1 MKMKRKILTLSVVFL
16 SILSLKAQE
25 KETITLSLDSAVNYA
40 IKHNKTLINSR
51 YAVDKSS
58 QKIKETIAAGLPHIN
73 ASADYNNFLGAEASL
88 QLNPMAPPAVIAF
101 NPTSSFKV
109 GANQLIFSGNFI
121 VGVQLSKLAKQIT
134 EKNYC
139 KDELNIKE
147 QTIQAYYM
155 VLINQQI
162 LKIIKE
168 NKENAETT
176 YSKTQ
181 NMANAGL
188 TEQTEAK
195 KLSVMVTSV
204 NNTYKAAERRLELAY
219 NLLRLQLGLE
229 PDQAITLSSD
239 INDIEQK
246 TLLQSSIVSDTFNIK
261 NNIDYQLISLQGDIT
276 KKQIQMQKAN
286 YLPTLTAFYSHT
298 EKILKPDFDMT
309 PKNVLGVT
317 LNVPIFSSGERR
329 AKVNQAV
336 IDYDISKNTKGLVN
350 QQLTMAEIQLMY
362 NYKNLSE
369 QYANQKTNVVIAKE
383 VLNQMNLK
391 FRQGI
396 ISSLELTSAN
406 NDYLKAQSDKISTL
420 LNLLN
425 AELALKKLNNNL

>member
-1 MKMKRKILTLSVVFL
+1 MKRKILTLSVVFL

-25 KETITLSLDSAVNYA
+25 TKPITLSLDSAVNYA

-88 QLNPMAPPAVIAF
+88 QLNPMAPPAVISF

-109 GANQLIFSGNFI
+109 GANQLLFSGNFI

-139 KDELNIKE
+139 KDELNVKE

-176 YSKTQ
+176 YTKTQ

-188 TEQTEAK
+188 IEQTEAK

-246 TLLQSSIVSDTFNIK
+246 TILQSAIVSDTFNIK

-276 KKQIQMQKAN
+276 QKQIQMQKAN

-317 LNVPIFSSGERR
+317 LNIPIFSSGERK

-336 IDYDISKNTKGLVN
+336 IDYDISKNTKGL
-350 QQLTMAEIQLMY
+350 
-362 NYKNLSE
+362 
-369 QYANQKTNVVIAKE
+369 
-383 VLNQMNLK
+383 
-391 FRQGI
+391 
-396 ISSLELTSAN
+396 
-406 NDYLKAQSDKISTL
+406 KIGRASGR
-420 LNLLN
+420 
-425 AELALKKLNNNL
+425 ERV

>member
-1 MKMKRKILTLSVVFL
+1 MKRKILTLSVVFL

-25 KETITLSLDSAVNYA
+25 TKPITLSLDSAVNYA

-73 ASADYNNFLGAEASL
+73 VSADYNNFLGAEASL

-109 GANQLIFSGNFI
+109 GASQLIFSGNFI

-139 KDELNIKE
+139 KDELNVKE

-168 NKENAETT
+168 NKENAETIYT
-176 YSKTQ
+176 KTQ

-246 TLLQSSIVSDTFNIK
+246 TILQSSIVSDTFNIK

-276 KKQIQMQKAN
+276 QKQIQMQKAN

-317 LNVPIFSSGERR
+317 LNVPVFSSGERR

-383 VLNQMNLK
+383 VLDQMNLK

-425 AELALKKLNNNL
+425 ADLALKKLNNNL